1 MEVYAIEEIKKE
13 IRRKAS
19 CKNSMEQDKRKIEN
33 KKKVKNNKKNTNK
46 NTENRNKKNSQNK
59 KRKSKT
65 NDLQK
70 TLVRF
75 LIKTAVIFGTLYFL
89 FSFVFCM
96 FRMNDNYMFPSFRD
110 GDLGVFIRIAN
121 FYPQDV
127 ILYEQNGKNKVGRI
141 VAIND
146 QEVEF
151 LKNGGYNINGG
162 PAIDE
167 IPYETH
173 MNKESNVKY
182 PIKLKDGQY
191 FVLNDF
197 RENKNDSRTFG
208 VIEQEQVKGKLL
220 FLLRRR
226 SF

>member
-1 MEVYAIEEIKKE
+1 MEVHAIEEIKKE

-19 CKNSMEQDKRKIEN
+19 CKNSMGQDKRKIEN
-33 KKKVKNNKKNTNK
+33 KKKVKNNKKNTENK
-46 NTENRNKKNSQNK
+46 NKKNSQNK
-59 KRKSKT
+59 KRKSET

-75 LIKTAVIFGTLYFL
+75 LIKTATIFGTLYFL

-146 QEVEF
+146 QEE
-151 LKNGGYNINGG
+151 L
-162 PAIDE
+162 
-167 IPYETH
+167 
-173 MNKESNVKY
+173 S
-182 PIKLKDGQY
+182 
-191 FVLNDF
+191 
-197 RENKNDSRTFG
+197 S
-208 VIEQEQVKGKLL
+208 
-220 FLLRRR
+220 
-226 SF
+226 